1 MIWGETKTTLSY
13 WGVRVTEGKIT
24 VNVWW
29 KSRRKWFWFEI
40 AQGSRY
46 QESTVIFSHT
56 INSYM
61 YKQWT
66 NDNYLVTY
74 IFVWTNSI
82 FALWHYSNYTVIASS
97 LGENNNKKKLLWAMY
112 PMRFVGHRCFMLETP
127 DLHVFFISFLLNAK
141 IHFSWLL

>member
-1 MIWGETKTTLSY
+1 MRFTVLRSKTVSCWICDKQHQSPLVNYMPTTRQWETQNSMFCLPIDCFFPDFLRAQNVVWVIKGKIILKWSEGKQKLLRVTGRFELLR
-13 WGVRVTEGKIT
+13 VRVTEGKIT

-56 INSYM
+56 VNSYM

-66 NDNYLVTY
+66 NDNY
-74 IFVWTNSI
+74 
-82 FALWHYSNYTVIASS
+82 
-97 LGENNNKKKLLWAMY
+97 
-112 PMRFVGHRCFMLETP
+112 
-127 DLHVFFISFLLNAK
+127 
-141 IHFSWLL
+141 